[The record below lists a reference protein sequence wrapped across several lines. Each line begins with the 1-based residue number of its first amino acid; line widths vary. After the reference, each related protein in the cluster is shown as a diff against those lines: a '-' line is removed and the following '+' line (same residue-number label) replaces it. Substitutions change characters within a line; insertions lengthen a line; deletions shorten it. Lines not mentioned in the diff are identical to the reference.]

1 VTTADLRLVAQ
12 QVPDRQQA
20 TGREVEALGVRLG
33 GQIIGLDLPGLL
45 ESLALAIV
53 PMAFASSSAVIRPPA
68 MQREAGDRRA
78 IIHQAGPLG
87 ISSATR
93 EDRPLRSSRVLGP
106 MRFTISASGVNLGA
120 HCASR
125 VKLGRSAI
133 GILAQDP
140 LLDDGQLVGHQRLDA
155 GVEVPALRAHRSV
168 PRPAQGIHR
177 RPRSGA
183 R

>member
-1 VTTADLRLVAQ
+1 VTAILGDKAADLRLIAQ

-53 PMAFASSSAVIRPPA
+53 PMAFGEFIGGDPASPARA

-78 IIHQAGPLG
+78 IIHQAGALRDQQRH
-87 ISSATR
+87 R
-93 EDRPLRSSRVLGP
+93 EDRPLRSSRVLAP

-120 HCASR
+120 HWASSVR
-125 VKLGRSAI
+125 SWVEAPLASSRRSA
-133 GILAQDP
+133 
-140 LLDDGQLVGHQRLDA
+140 
-155 GVEVPALRAHRSV
+155 
-168 PRPAQGIHR
+168 PR
-177 RPRSGA
+177 
-183 R
+183 

>member
-1 VTTADLRLVAQ
+1 VTAILGDEAADLRLVAQ

-53 PMAFASSSAVIRPPA
+53 PVSASSSAVIQPARRA

-78 IIHQAGPLG
+78 IIHQAGALG

-93 EDRPLRSSRVLGP
+93 EEPAIAQQPGLGP
-106 MRFTISASGVNLGA
+106 D
-120 HCASR
+120 ASR
-125 VKLGRSAI
+125 SRQA
-133 GILAQDP
+133 A
-140 LLDDGQLVGHQRLDA
+140 
-155 GVEVPALRAHRSV
+155 
-168 PRPAQGIHR
+168 
-177 RPRSGA
+177 
-183 R
+183 